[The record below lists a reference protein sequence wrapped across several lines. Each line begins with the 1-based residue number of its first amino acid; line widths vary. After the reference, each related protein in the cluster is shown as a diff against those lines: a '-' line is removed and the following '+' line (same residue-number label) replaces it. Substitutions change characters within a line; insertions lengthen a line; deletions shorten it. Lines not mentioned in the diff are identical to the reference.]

1 MSGTQLVNASKIGD
15 YEKLVELLDQGV
27 DANFR
32 TSKYDTP
39 CLQWASI
46 FGHDSCVSLLLERGA
61 NIDALDYHGCS
72 ALIEASYRGHLNVV
86 KILIE
91 RGADLNIED
100 EENSLTALDKAGFKG
115 NLQICKLLLS
125 SGSNMFNNYW
135 FLHIKSYGVSAHPP
149 ISSEIAKLHHTELQK
164 AWFEGP
170 HPSQVKC
177 RKRDRARRWKR
188 RKSFLLVLAENGY
201 RPLHKRIANAS
212 NTTTSSDELIIVI
225 TSRMEDVFRIDGLV
239 RYIVDF
245 L

>member
-39 CLQWASI
+39 CLQWAST
-46 FGHDSCVSLLLERGA
+46 FGHDSCVRLLLERRA
-61 NIDALDYHGCS
+61 NIDALDDYGAS
-72 ALIEASYRGHLNVV
+72 ALIEASSNEHLNVV

-100 EENSLTALDKAGFKG
+100 KENSLTALDKAGFKG

-135 FLHIKSYGVSAHPP
+135 FLHNKSYGVSAHLS
-149 ISSEIAKLHHTELQK
+149 ISSETAKLHRTELQK

-170 HPSQVKC
+170 HPSQVK
-177 RKRDRARRWKR
+177 RIKRDRARRWKR
-188 RKSFLLVLAENGY
+188 RKSLILVLAENGY
-201 RPLHKRIANAS
+201 RPLQKRIA
-212 NTTTSSDELIIVI
+212 NTTTSSDELIIVV
-225 TSRMEDVFRIDGLV
+225 TSRMEDIFCIDGLV
-239 RYIVDF
+239 RHIVKF

>member
-61 NIDALDYHGCS
+61 NIDALDDYGAS
-72 ALIEASYRGHLNVV
+72 ALIEASSNEHLNVV

-100 EENSLTALDKAGFKG
+100 KENSLTALDKAGFKG

-125 SGSNMFNNYW
+125 SGSNMFSDYW
-135 FLHIKSYGVSAHPP
+135 FFYGKSYGVSAYPT
-149 ISSEIAKLHHTELQK
+149 ISSETAKLHWDELK
-164 AWFEGP
+164 KIWYEEP
-170 HPSQVKC
+170 YSSQVK
-177 RKRDRARRWKR
+177 RIKRDRARRWKR

-201 RPLHKRIANAS
+201 RPLQKSIAN
-212 NTTTSSDELIIVI
+212 TTESSDEAIIVI
-225 TSRMEDVFRIDGLV
+225 TSRMEDVFCIDGLV
-239 RYIVDF
+239 RHIVEF